1 MRDMYPYRKVSF
13 DIKIRRRCRNSY
25 VITDKR
31 SPCALK
37 DVYERLILFF
47 WFPKGVEYHNSGPID
62 LDREQDPVEAVEIEV
77 MKRS

>member
-13 DIKIRRRCRNSY
+13 DIKIKSRCRDSY
-25 VITDKR
+25 LFTDKP
-31 SPCALK
+31 SPCTLK

-47 WFPKGVEYHNSGPID
+47 WLPQGVEHHNSGPVD

>member
-1 MRDMYPYRKVSF
+1 MRDMYPYWKVSF
-13 DIKIRRRCRNSY
+13 NIKIRRRCRDPY
-25 VITDKR
+25 VITDKP

-37 DVYERLILFF
+37 DVYERLIVFF
-47 WFPKGVEYHNSGPID
+47 WSPQGVEHHNLGPID

>member
-1 MRDMYPYRKVSF
+1 MCDMYPYRKVSF
-13 DIKIRRRCRNSY
+13 DIKIRRRCRDSY
-25 VITDKR
+25 VITDKL

-47 WFPKGVEYHNSGPID
+47 WFPKEVEYHNSGPID

-77 MKRS
+77 MKRG

>member
-1 MRDMYPYRKVSF
+1 MRDMYPYQKVSF
-13 DIKIRRRCRNSY
+13 DIKIKRRCRDSY
-25 VITDKR
+25 VITDKP
-31 SPCALK
+31 SPCTLK

-47 WFPKGVEYHNSGPID
+47 WFPQGVEHHNSGPID

>member
-13 DIKIRRRCRNSY
+13 DIKIRRRCRDSY
-25 VITDKR
+25 VITDKL

-47 WFPKGVEYHNSGPID
+47 WFPQGVEHHNSGPID
-62 LDREQDPVEAVEIEV
+62 LDREQDPVEAIEIEV

>member
-1 MRDMYPYRKVSF
+1 MRDMYPYQKVNF
-13 DIKIRRRCRNSY
+13 DIKIRRRCRDSY
-25 VITDKR
+25 VITDKP

-37 DVYERLILFF
+37 DVYERLIVFF
-47 WFPKGVEYHNSGPID
+47 WSPQGVENHNSGPID

>member
-1 MRDMYPYRKVSF
+1 MRDMYPYRKVNF
-13 DIKIRRRCRNSY
+13 DIKIRRCCRDTY
-25 VITDKR
+25 VFTDKP

-47 WFPKGVEYHNSGPID
+47 WFPQGVVHHNSGPID